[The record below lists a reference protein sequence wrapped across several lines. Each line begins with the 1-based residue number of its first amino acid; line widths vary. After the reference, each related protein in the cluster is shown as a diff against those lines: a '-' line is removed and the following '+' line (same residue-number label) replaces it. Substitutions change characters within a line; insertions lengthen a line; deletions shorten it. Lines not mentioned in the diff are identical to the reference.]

1 MRGGTSKAI
10 VFHARDLP
18 LERALWDEI
27 FLSAIGSPDP
37 YGRQLDGMGGG
48 VSSLSKVCVVGPSTV
63 AAADIDFTFAQ
74 ILIREGRVDY
84 SSNCGNMISAM
95 GPFAVDEALLPAA
108 CGEMLVRIHNTN
120 TRKIIHAR
128 FSVDE
133 GSAAVEGDSQ
143 IPGVAGTGAPVRL
156 EFLNP
161 GGATTGKLLPTGRVR
176 DTLQVPGVGAVEMS
190 MVDAANACVFVRA
203 RDVGLTGAELPDAL
217 EANREVMTKL
227 EAIRLSASG
236 AMGIAANEAEAKGKL
251 SNPAIGVIAAP
262 TDAPTLSGAQ
272 VRASDVDLTA
282 RMLAKGQAHR
292 ALPLTR
298 TLCMAAAARIEG
310 TLVHEAARAPADPDG
325 VFRIGMPSGI
335 MTAAARVRRRDGT
348 WDVEQGA
355 FFRTQ
360 RRLFEGHVL
369 VRTARTSAQ
378 TSVKRTLDDLEIE
391 RLRLQTAINAYPAPI
406 PGCDVY
412 FNDLLAQRSRI
423 SEEINAIRTSA
434 ANC

>member
-18 LERALWDEI
+18 QERALWDEI

-48 VSSLSKVCVVGPSTV
+48 VSSLSKVCVVGPSSV

-108 CGEMLVRIHNTN
+108 CGETLVRIHNTN

-128 FSVDE
+128 FAVDE
-133 GSAAVEGDSQ
+133 GGAAVEGDLQ
-143 IPGVAGTGAPVRL
+143 IPGVADTGAAVRL

-176 DTLQVPGVGAVEMS
+176 DTLSVPGVGAVEAS

-203 RDVGLTGAELPDAL
+203 RDVGLTGTELPDAL
-217 EANREVMTKL
+217 ETNRDVMARL
-227 EAIRLSASG
+227 EAIRIAASV

-251 SNPAIGVIAAP
+251 SNPAIGVIAP
-262 TDAPTLSGAQ
+262 PNDATTLSGEQ
-272 VRASDVDLTA
+272 VRASEIDLTA
-282 RMLAKGQAHR
+282 RMIAKGQAHR

-310 TLVHEAARAPADPDG
+310 TLVHEAARAPGDPDA
-325 VFRIGMPSGI
+325 VFRIGMPSGV
-335 MTAAARVRRRDGT
+335 MTAAARVRRRDGV
-348 WDVEQGA
+348 WEVEAGA

-360 RRLFEGHVL
+360 RRLFEGRVL
-369 VRTARTSAQ
+369 VRTARTRAHAS
-378 TSVKRTLDDLEIE
+378 SERTLPELEAE
-391 RLRLQTAINAYPAPI
+391 RLRLQADINAYPAPI
-406 PGCDVY
+406 AGCDVY
-412 FNDLLAQRSRI
+412 FNDLLVQRSRI
-423 SEEINAIRTSA
+423 SEEINAIKASV
-434 ANC
+434 NC